1 MAVGFFT
8 IHGNQIHGDS
18 PFFTI
23 DISMDDDPPNIH
35 VFHVYIPCIVYSMV
49 SISTKHPCFH
59 RMMIN
64 HWLLKMFLD
73 HFLRLSAISAIP
85 SPSVQSFFPGSSTTN
100 NGCHTTASSGIRK
113 VDLTAQRQSMV
124 HVFQKWLCLNL
135 PIEMVISIVMLVYQR
150 VYNYYVI
157 VYE

>member
-64 HWLLKMFLD
+64 HWLLKMFLG

-135 PIEMVISIVMLVYQR
+135 PIKMVISIVMLVYQR

-157 VYE
+157 VHE